1 MSSPTTR
8 RLHRSPAQIQT
19 LLTAYDR
26 QGLSARE
33 FARQHEIPAASLGN
47 WLRLRRRSKALSQG
61 PRWIEVRHPAPAATP
76 GPVVTIEGLPGL
88 QLHLASGFPPGP
100 VAELI
105 HLLRRP

>member
-33 FARQHEIPAASLGN
+33 FARQHGIPVASLGN
-47 WLRLRRRSKALSQG
+47 WLRRRRSRASAPS
-61 PRWIEVRHPAPAATP
+61 PRWIEVMNPAPAAAP
-76 GPVVTIEGLPGL
+76 GPVVTIDGLPGL
-88 QLHLASGFPPGP
+88 QLHLAAGFPPGP

-105 HLLRRP
+105 NLLRRP